1 MTSDQPQ
8 TFSKEKI
15 INLNSVPQK
24 KARKFTN
31 KVISAMILL
40 HIFGLGDVLRRF
52 ELEQITG
59 LKLMGFRPLSLDEL
73 MHWSQHIADQQ
84 NWDVDSIRQD
94 VISIWL
100 DQAEDITCWRQRLDR
115 APAEVELLA
124 GIGDQNTWR
133 DHWEGMLRQTPR
145 AGWQ

>member
-1 MTSDQPQ
+1 M
-8 TFSKEKI
+8 
-15 INLNSVPQK
+15 
-24 KARKFTN
+24 
-31 KVISAMILL
+31 KVINHMILL
-40 HIFGLGDVLRRF
+40 HFFGLGDVLRRF

-84 NWDVDSIRQD
+84 RWDADEIRNN
-94 VISIWL
+94 VMSTWL
-100 DQAEDITCWRQRLDR
+100 DQAEEISSWRQRLQQ
-115 APAEVELLA
+115 APTDVEVLA
-124 GIGDQNTWR
+124 GIGDQHTWR

>member
-1 MTSDQPQ
+1 MS
-8 TFSKEKI
+8 EAHYKI
-15 INLNSVPQK
+15 ALK
-24 KARKFTN
+24 KALKFFK
-31 KVISAMILL
+31 KVIRVMILP
-40 HIFGLGDVLRRF
+40 HFFGLGDVLRRF

-84 NWDVDSIRQD
+84 CWDAYEIRNN
-94 VISIWL
+94 VMSTWL
-100 DQAEDITCWRQRLDR
+100 DQAEEISSWRQRLQQ
-115 APAEVELLA
+115 APADVELLA
-124 GIGDQNTWR
+124 GIGDQHTWR